1 MFQCYSAYGLTIASE
16 LVCPELLPA
25 AEGAEPDV
33 TVSVGRVPER
43 IDAPVRVNGPIQI
56 GHGVFQLLIDGVA
69 RYRTTGGRRI
79 VVDPLP
85 GAAEADV
92 RLHLLG
98 TVFGAALHMLGR
110 LPLHAG
116 SVAVD
121 GRAYAFCGDSGAGKS
136 TLSAALHRRGLPTL
150 CDDVGVVAPEA
161 DGTVRFFPGFP
172 RLKLWRDTLDH
183 FGIDPRPLV
192 RDRTRTAKYHLRLR
206 AAFHSQPL
214 PLAGVYLLDRAEADA
229 PPTVEPLT
237 RYETIATLI
246 AHTYRRALVRRIGD
260 PAGHLH
266 QCARIAAR
274 VAGYRFRRPWSLA
287 RLDESAERLLEPV
300 RRGRG

>member
-1 MFQCYSAYGLTIASE
+1 MSRYTIYGLTVASE
-16 LVCPELLPA
+16 LACPELLPA
-25 AEGAEPDV
+25 VGDGSPDV
-33 TVSVGRVPER
+33 AVLLGRVPER
-43 IDAPVRVNGPIQI
+43 IADPLHDDGHLQI
-56 GHGVFQLLIDGVA
+56 GPGAFQVLIDGVA
-69 RYRTTGGRRI
+69 RYRVTGGRTV
-79 VVDPLP
+79 VVDPLA
-85 GAAEADV
+85 GADEGDV
-92 RLHLLG
+92 RLYLLG
-98 TVFGAALHMLGR
+98 TVLGAALHQRGR
-110 LPLHAG
+110 LPLHGAAM
-116 SVAVD
+116 AVD
-121 GRAYAFCGDSGAGKS
+121 GRVHVFCGDSGAGKS
-136 TLSAALHRRGLPTL
+136 TLAAALNRRGLPLL